1 MSPDSTQDLWPKW
14 MWVAVPVLVVVV
26 VAGLWWAIFGGD
38 NEEQIASATATPT
51 MRPISGQPTQAPTLR
66 PTLPILMATATS
78 DASVLPTVAPPTQE
92 TVQTPTAQPTATG
105 GMAVGDRVQ
114 VTGANGVLNMR
125 DGAGT
130 GFKIVGSLRDG
141 AIAELLDGP
150 KEANGYTWWQV
161 RNAAGVTGWA
171 AGDWLKKV
179 D

>member
-38 NEEQIASATATPT
+38 DAQTASATATPT
-51 MRPISGQPTQAPTLR
+51 MRPLSTQPTQAPTMQ
-66 PTLPILMATATS
+66 PTLPILLPTGTS
-78 DASVLPTVAPPTQE
+78 APVLPTVAPPAQSD
-92 TVQTPTAQPTATG
+92 VATPTAQPTATG
-105 GMAVGDRVQ
+105 GLAVGDKAQ
-114 VTGANGVLNMR
+114 VAGTSGVLNMR

-130 GFKIVGSLRDG
+130 GFKIVASLREG
-141 AIAELLDGP
+141 AIVEILDGP

-161 RNAAGVTGWA
+161 RNDAGTVGWA